1 MTTCTIDLSEHSTG
15 QAHLDRLRN
24 PANTLLFEE
33 VQTSPPTTRARRWYS
48 PRALRTG
55 SRLSGLYASGV
66 GERLLARVEGELAVD
81 QALAPDLLGTGFKN
95 RFVVAL
101 LAVMHAPS
109 LSNLMLASKF
119 ALDPWLRDPFE

>member
-1 MTTCTIDLSEHSTG
+1 
-15 QAHLDRLRN
+15 
-24 PANTLLFEE
+24 
-33 VQTSPPTTRARRWYS
+33 
-48 PRALRTG
+48 
-55 SRLSGLYASGV
+55 
-66 GERLLARVEGELAVD
+66 VD
-81 QALAPDLLGTGFKN
+81 QALPPELLGTDFEN

>member
-1 MTTCTIDLSEHSTG
+1 
-15 QAHLDRLRN
+15 
-24 PANTLLFEE
+24 
-33 VQTSPPTTRARRWYS
+33 
-48 PRALRTG
+48 
-55 SRLSGLYASGV
+55 
-66 GERLLARVEGELAVD
+66 VD